1 MSTGIEG
8 TIENIIQLIK
18 SRTYTCVSAD
28 LHSIVYQAS
37 GKGVKP
43 IVVPMR
49 TDHLFFKEKFVA
61 DTIIG
66 KAAALLLALSG
77 ARYVYGEIMS
87 QAAIP
92 VFKSNGIIYEYGQ
105 LVEYIKN
112 RDETGMCPLEECIQ
126 DETDPVTAWTEIEN
140 KISELMSFK
149 K

>member
-92 VFKSNGIIYEYGQ
+92 VF
-105 LVEYIKN
+105 IK
-112 RDETGMCPLEECIQ
+112 
-126 DETDPVTAWTEIEN
+126 
-140 KISELMSFK
+140 
-149 K
+149 